1 MYVSAEPSQIKIKK
15 CANGKYLAVGWEI
28 GKKNKWILPRLAQ
41 RWRRQLTWMWKHPV
55 VPKVWLKVLQGRP
68 GEIYAILSMMNYL
81 IGEKKY
87 RGYFWLRIHFNVLL
101 IKTKGFL
108 RFTLESSILC
118 RVNTQNKFYWQS
130 TFCIF
135 NIYLLTYMCIRG
147 RVCHVC
153 IDARGQGGQKQ
164 VVDLLELELQA
175 VWAT

>member
-1 MYVSAEPSQIKIKK
+1 
-15 CANGKYLAVGWEI
+15 
-28 GKKNKWILPRLAQ
+28 
-41 RWRRQLTWMWKHPV
+41 MWKHPV

-118 RVNTQNKFYWQS
+118 RTRKINFTDSLPFVFL
-130 TFCIF
+130 IF
-135 NIYLLTYMCIRG
+135 IYLPIC
-147 RVCHVC
+147 V
-153 IDARGQGGQKQ
+153 
-164 VVDLLELELQA
+164 
-175 VWAT
+175 